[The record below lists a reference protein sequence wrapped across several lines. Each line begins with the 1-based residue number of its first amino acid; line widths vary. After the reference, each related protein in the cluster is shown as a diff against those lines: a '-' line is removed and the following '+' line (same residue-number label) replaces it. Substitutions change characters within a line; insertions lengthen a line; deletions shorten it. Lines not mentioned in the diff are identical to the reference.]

1 MKLYDLAGA
10 SDELRFSPNC
20 WRIKMALAHKGL
32 SVEAVPWRFVEKE
45 AIAFSGQKTVPVLVD
60 ADTVVSDSGRLRN
73 ISSTPIQTGQAS
85 LADPRAKDW
94 RCS

>member
-10 SDELRFSPNC
+10 SDDLRFSPNC
-20 WRIKMALAHKGL
+20 WRIKMALVHKGL
-32 SVEAVPWRFVEKE
+32 SAEAVPWRFVEKD

-60 ADTVVSDSGRLRN
+60 ADTVVSDSWEIAQYL
-73 ISSTPIQTGQAS
+73 STPIQTGQAS
-85 LADPRAKDW
+85 LADRRAKDW